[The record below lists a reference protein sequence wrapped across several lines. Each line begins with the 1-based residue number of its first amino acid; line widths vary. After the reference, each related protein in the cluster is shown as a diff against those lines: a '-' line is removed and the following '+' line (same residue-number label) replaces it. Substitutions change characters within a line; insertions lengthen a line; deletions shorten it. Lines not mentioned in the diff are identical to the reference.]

1 MATFR
6 ASTEQ
11 WRPLLARMAPDLP
24 VDFLLGWIDEE
35 SGGNI
40 CSLGIPGVE
49 AGLFQTFH
57 PSDDKFGASF
67 SQLRPACSGQSLTRP
82 LTTDEQVLQAQVGIN
97 KVSFMRDRAR
107 QTLAA
112 VGAVWLEASTDFW
125 NWVKLGH
132 GLPAMQAD
140 LMQQITRELGRAP
153 RTWNE
158 FKDLVLS
165 RPADNFPPSLLP
177 FSNSPSVR
185 GRQNRIA
192 DVLANA
198 EEAGQFGGVAG
209 LSMTTGVALLA
220 FAGAAG
226 VLVYLWKRRRGARR

>member
-6 ASTEQ
+6 ASTEA
-11 WRPLLARMAPDLP
+11 WRPILARMGADLP
-24 VDFLLGWIDEE
+24 TDFLLGWIDEE
-35 SGGNI
+35 SGGNV

-57 PSDDKFGASF
+57 PSDDKFGATF
-67 SQLRPACSGQSLTRP
+67 SQLRPACSGQSLLRE
-82 LTTDEQVLQAQVGIN
+82 LTPEEMLLQVQVGLN
-97 KVSFMRDRAR
+97 KVRFMRDRAR

-112 VGAVWLEASTDFW
+112 VGATWLEASTDFW

-132 GLPAMQAD
+132 GLPAMQAE
-140 LMQQITRELGRAP
+140 LMRQITSSLGRAP

-158 FKDLVLS
+158 FKDIVLS
-165 RPADNFPPSLLP
+165 MPADAFPPSLLP
-177 FSNSPSVR
+177 FSRSPSVR

-198 EEAGQFGGVAG
+198 EHAGQFGGIAG
-209 LSMTTGVALLA
+209 LSMTTGVAILA

-226 VLVYLWKRRRGARR
+226 VLVYLWRRRQGVRR